1 MERIGVLVSA
11 GEGISVFV
19 RVTGTMTVTPGM
31 VPVTVKGNVIMIGV
45 AVTILG
51 VREGITVQIGKG

>member
-1 MERIGVLVSA
+1 MGGIGVLVSV

-19 RVTGTMTVTPGM
+19 SVTGTMTVTPGM
-31 VPVTVKGNVIMIGV
+31 TVTVKGRAIMMGV